1 MKRRTRSL
9 LLCATVVAGLA
20 GLAVL
25 QLRHERAVAI
35 DPLTRLDTSRVQ
47 AIIVRCKGCPTRRYE
62 ESGGVWRMQEPRA
75 EAADPEVI
83 GRLLSIA
90 ATPVRDRHPRADLD
104 PAKLGLDPPQA
115 TLALDDLVLAF
126 GTSDAIH
133 GDRYVAVG
141 NEIALVPD
149 RFSAWLF
156 AVERDMEN
164 RESGVGGARSGRSR

>member
-9 LLCATVVAGLA
+9 LLGATVVAGLA
-20 GLAVL
+20 VLAVL
-25 QLRHERAVAI
+25 QVRHERAVAI
-35 DPLTRLDTSRVQ
+35 DPLTRLDPSRVQ

-62 ESGGVWRMQEPRA
+62 HSGGVWRMQEPRA

-83 GRLLSIA
+83 ARLLSIA

-115 TLALDDLVLAF
+115 TLALDDRVLAF

-141 NEIALVPD
+141 DEIALVPD

-156 AVERDMEN
+156 AMEPGMEN
-164 RESGVGGARSGRSR
+164 RESGVVEEKGSRAR